1 MSVDATTLN
10 PDPTTLNPDPE
21 TPPQCR
27 SLTVEGRRC
36 KNDALDHSHLCY
48 SHARHRHPTLPHPAQ
63 VAVPLLEDH
72 AAVRL
77 VATQVIH
84 GLLSHNIETDR
95 ARTVLYALQIAA
107 AALPRPARLPAE
119 PDPNPSSTQVHS
131 LALDEDGPIAA
142 DGDQPAPN
150 AHWRPPAPGADPLA
164 LLAAATN
171 TSRPVPLSPTDPLT
185 HCDCPICRELLTL
198 GADPFL
204 HPHLQPLNNPRC
216 IFRHPDCGGPESE
229 VHCPGCAR
237 VRKFMD
243 PPRRKRHPQ
252 PDGRTAASL
261 RARDT
266 APPSPA
272 PPDEPLPDDP
282 LDLEASAPCNPQPVT
297 CSPQPVTC
305 PKRVIPQAY
314 YPATPNKSID
324 IHQPAPQGGYPRG
337 PSGSQR

>member
-1 MSVDATTLN
+1 
-10 PDPTTLNPDPE
+10 
-21 TPPQCR
+21 
-27 SLTVEGRRC
+27 
-36 KNDALDHSHLCY
+36 
-48 SHARHRHPTLPHPAQ
+48 
-63 VAVPLLEDH
+63 
-72 AAVRL
+72 
-77 VATQVIH
+77 
-84 GLLSHNIETDR
+84 
-95 ARTVLYALQIAA
+95 
-107 AALPRPARLPAE
+107 
-119 PDPNPSSTQVHS
+119 
-131 LALDEDGPIAA
+131 
-142 DGDQPAPN
+142 
-150 AHWRPPAPGADPLA
+150 
-164 LLAAATN
+164 
-171 TSRPVPLSPTDPLT
+171 
-185 HCDCPICRELLTL
+185 
-198 GADPFL
+198 
-204 HPHLQPLNNPRC
+204 
-216 IFRHPDCGGPESE
+216 
-229 VHCPGCAR
+229 
-237 VRKFMD
+237 MD